1 MEDLGEIVG
10 EFLMESHENLDQ
22 IDRDLVALE
31 QEPQSRELIS
41 RIFRAIHT
49 IKGTSG
55 FLAFTRLETLA
66 HAGES
71 LLSRLR
77 DGVQP
82 VTPTTI
88 TTLLATIDGVRV
100 AAGGD
105 RAGRQPRATSTST
118 RIITAVHAQMNAP
131 GRRGRGRQRRRAP
144 AAAAEQPEPLDEKP
158 VRPAPEPVEEQ
169 RRPLGEMLV
178 ETGAAAPERR
188 RLRAAA
194 AARRRR
200 AQARHDPAR
209 RGQGRSRPRSTRR
222 CRRRP
227 RSAASPTAR
236 SGSTST
242 CSTA

>member
-31 QEPQSRELIS
+31 QEPGSRDLIS

-88 TTLLATIDGVRV
+88 TTLLATIDGVRSLLEAIEQHGNEGEV
-100 AAGGD
+100 D
-105 RAGRQPRATSTST
+105 VDS
-118 RIITAVHAQMNAP
+118 IITAVHAQMNAP
-131 GRRGRGRQRRRAP
+131 G
-144 AAAAEQPEPLDEKP
+144 
-158 VRPAPEPVEEQ
+158 EPV
-169 RRPLGEMLV
+169 PG
-178 ETGAAAPERR
+178 
-188 RLRAAA
+188 
-194 AARRRR
+194 
-200 AQARHDPAR
+200 
-209 RGQGRSRPRSTRR
+209 SRN
-222 CRRRP
+222 
-227 RSAASPTAR
+227 TA
-236 SGSTST
+236 
-242 CSTA
+242 